1 MFRTQRIHLMGM
13 FGAIALTVAILST
26 AIIMT
31 SPSVDS
37 SASDNLSGFAWSET
51 IGWISF
57 NSTNEASSTAPYGV
71 KVATNGDLSG
81 YAWSENI
88 GWISFNPGDVSGCP
102 SGTCAPS
109 LDRSNGVNKGV
120 VSGWARALS
129 PTSGVNT
136 GGWDGWISLDC
147 ANNGACATSDYK
159 VKATDCSWGGFAWGG
174 DVVGWISFSG
184 AHGGNVTGTGEGCHP
199 IQYSCEGTAPTDAT
213 ACSAADPG
221 VSGVPYGVVGA
232 TVSSCLLGA
241 TKCHYYCNN
250 GYTQSGNA
258 CVPTQCNDAVDN
270 DADGKNNFG
279 VDPGCSSI
287 NDDNE
292 TDELPVL
299 TVTPMTVLGGSN
311 ANFAWDL
318 KGNIGCTLTGGN
330 RNFDLTPPT
339 VSSTSPIYARTTF
352 TLTCPAGSDT
362 ATVDIVPIG
371 TET

>member
-1 MFRTQRIHLMGM
+1 M
-13 FGAIALTVAILST
+13 
-26 AIIMT
+26 
-31 SPSVDS
+31 D
-37 SASDNLSGFAWSET
+37 GFQ
-51 IGWISF
+51 
-57 NSTNEASSTAPYGV
+57 
-71 KVATNGDLSG
+71 
-81 YAWSENI
+81 
-88 GWISFNPGDVSGCP
+88 
-102 SGTCAPS
+102 
-109 LDRSNGVNKGV
+109 
-120 VSGWARALS
+120 
-129 PTSGVNT
+129 
-136 GGWDGWISLDC
+136 LDC
-147 ANNGACATSDYK
+147 ANNGACATIWLQRWK
-159 VKATDCSWGGFAWGG
+159 LLI
-174 DVVGWISFSG
+174 VVGVVLRGEVTSLGWISFSTDAG
-184 AHGGNVTGTGEGCHP
+184 AGGGPYKVTGTGEGCHP